1 MLKVGQEAPD
11 FPVGSGT
18 FYALLE
24 QGPAVV
30 FFFPSAF
37 TSG

>member
-11 FPVGSGT
+11 FAVGAGSLFT
-18 FYALLE
+18 LLE
-24 QGPAVV
+24 KGPVVV

>member
-1 MLKVGQEAPD
+1 MLKVGQDAPD
-11 FPVGSGT
+11 FTVGSGT
-18 FYALLE
+18 LYGLLE
-24 QGPAVV
+24 KGPAVV

>member
-11 FPVGSGT
+11 FAVGSGT
-18 FYALLE
+18 LHALLE
-24 QGPAVV
+24 KGPAVV

>member
-1 MLKVGQEAPD
+1 MVKVGQDAPD
-11 FPVGSGT
+11 FAVGSGSLYT
-18 FYALLE
+18 LLE
-24 QGPAVV
+24 KGPAVV